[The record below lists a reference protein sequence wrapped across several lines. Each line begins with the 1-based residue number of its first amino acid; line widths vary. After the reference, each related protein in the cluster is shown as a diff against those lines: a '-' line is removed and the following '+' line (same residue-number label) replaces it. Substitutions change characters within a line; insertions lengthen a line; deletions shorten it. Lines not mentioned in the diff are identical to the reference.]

1 MMVTCAYNNLLCYYV
16 IIQKTTSPRKTEKN
30 VRIKFGKT
38 QQGQK
43 QLFAD
48 VVQNR
53 CSENFYKFHRKKP
66 VLEFLLNKVAGLKV
80 CNFIKI
86 RPQYRCF
93 PMNFPKFLRI
103 SFFTERLLSLLLQ
116 GVCKGTSL
124 VKILQSCHFNM
135 FGINHRCFRKMAIK
149 KNNE

>member
-1 MMVTCAYNNLLCYYV
+1 MMAACAYNSLLCYYV
-16 IIQKTTSPRKTEKN
+16 IIQKTISPRKSEKN
-30 VRIKFGKT
+30 VMIKFCKS
-38 QQGQK
+38 QEGQK

-48 VVQNR
+48 VLQNK
-53 CSENFYKFHRKKP
+53 CSEKFHKFQRKKP
-66 VLEFLLNKVAGLKV
+66 LLKPLLNKVAGLKV

-103 SFFTERLLSLLLQ
+103 SFFTERLLSLLLE

-124 VKILQSCHFNM
+124 VKILQSCHFNI